1 MICPYLLLLR
11 VFSGLFSETILLS
24 GLAQASRSSMSP
36 YFRAEPERHVR
47 NISSRPQGVA
57 PEIPGLAVWCVV
69 RSAHNITGLPPAAIW
84 KLRPGCD
91 YTVWLPVPPLSLL
104 MNGQPS
110 RWHSVV
116 DGTLT

>member
-1 MICPYLLLLR
+1 MCEISVLDLRGLRLRYL
-11 VFSGLFSETILLS
+11 
-24 GLAQASRSSMSP
+24 AS
-36 YFRAEPERHVR
+36 
-47 NISSRPQGVA
+47 
-57 PEIPGLAVWCVV
+57 CVV